1 MPKCHLFIDAIRYN
15 NEQVN
20 DKDNSDDD
28 DEGYYD
34 ENGNDEDE

>member
-15 NEQVN
+15 NAQVN

-28 DEGYYD
+28 EDDYYD